1 MLFPMPHPFASLTPA
16 QIPCVGLGSMSLL
29 EPALADPSTL
39 KRLPLLVVWMSSKQ
53 TMVPFPEL
61 MSRPPLVAAQN
72 NINSPNF
79 FSSFKKE
86 CIYLIKKKKKS
97 DLVAYS
103 TTVVQPLIGTDFP
116 SYQNPPRDEVRC
128 WVSAGLATF
137 IQSVSQQIFTD
148 QLSCIYILFKFQGI

>member
-1 MLFPMPHPFASLTPA
+1 
-16 QIPCVGLGSMSLL
+16 
-29 EPALADPSTL
+29 
-39 KRLPLLVVWMSSKQ
+39 
-53 TMVPFPEL
+53 MVPFPEL

-86 CIYLIKKKKKS
+86 YIYLIKKKKKKS

-103 TTVVQPLIGTDFP
+103 TTVVQPFIGTDFP

-128 WVSAGLATF
+128 
-137 IQSVSQQIFTD
+137 
-148 QLSCIYILFKFQGI
+148 